1 MSGVLRADLHVHSY
15 HSGYARHL
23 RVLRARDCYSE
34 PEAVYA
40 AARARGMDVVTIT
53 DHDSIDGC
61 LEFLNRHP
69 DAEDFFISE
78 EVECS
83 FPGTTLKAHIGAY
96 AIDERIHREIQP
108 LRSDVHDVVA
118 YLRSRDVFYALNH
131 PFFFFTGQMPFAE
144 YVAMLVGLFPALEV
158 RNGTMLPEHNLLA
171 QAIVSACGAQGGPP
185 FVMIGGSDAHTLAGV
200 ATTFTE
206 VTGRDEQE
214 EREESHGS
222 PRDRFVRGLRAGRAR
237 ADGRHGS
244 TLREAREIY
253 GVVARYWASLVGGG
267 RPGLSLPR
275 RALGLAFSAVTL
287 PFEFSPLLVAAL
299 DKRAEAARVRA
310 YRREW
315 DAAAAT
321 PTGAAAIANLA
332 AESEST

>member
-23 RVLRARDCYSE
+23 RILRARDCYSA

-53 DHDSIDGC
+53 DDDSIDGC

-83 FPGTTLKAHIGAY
+83 FPGTTLKAHSGAY

-185 FVMIGGSDAHTLAGV
+185 FVMIGGSDAHTLARG
-200 ATTFTE
+200 ARSASRLPHYRCRSSSARCWWRRSTSARRPRASARTAANGTRRPRRRQAPPRSL
-206 VTGRDEQE
+206 TSLPKANR
-214 EREESHGS
+214 
-222 PRDRFVRGLRAGRAR
+222 RDRSARRGDRDRPDERAR
-237 ADGRHGS
+237 H
-244 TLREAREIY
+244 
-253 GVVARYWASLVGGG
+253 
-267 RPGLSLPR
+267 
-275 RALGLAFSAVTL
+275 
-287 PFEFSPLLVAAL
+287 
-299 DKRAEAARVRA
+299 
-310 YRREW
+310 
-315 DAAAAT
+315 DA
-321 PTGAAAIANLA
+321 
-332 AESEST
+332 